1 MKRILILMSA
11 LFLFAVAGIAQNP
24 SKSALEVLDGRN
36 YKLLIDREIR
46 NNWGKV
52 SDSFAIGLVTGPA
65 EFTKQPDV
73 AINSEEVVVTN
84 YWLIVNDG
92 KITCRL
98 GNILDYQLAGDKD
111 VNKKDNMDVR
121 KDGLL
126 EYTVSDYKDVAKKN
140 KRIVTITSYHESG
153 LVCVFEFTFTKKGKV
168 LVRLFD
174 RKGDQIREYKGTLDA
189 NSQTN

>member
-65 EFTKQPDV
+65 EFSKRPEV

>member
-46 NNWGKV
+46 NYWGKV

-65 EFTKQPDV
+65 EFSKQPEV
-73 AINSEEVVVTN
+73 AINSAEVVVTN